1 MRLVVRPAN
10 PADDSAIRDLL
21 RREPMPG
28 RIRLTYRREP
38 DFGLGCEIAG
48 DDCRVL
54 VAADEENGTLA
65 GVACRWV
72 RNVYING
79 QEQRIGYLGQL
90 RINSRYRGRWLIS
103 RGFSLL
109 KNWHNEDPLPVY
121 LAAIVEGNLEATGVL
136 VKKGRRGFPRFH
148 RVAEYR
154 TLAIDTT
161 RAKHLLRANV
171 EVSAPGEDEF
181 ADLAAFLQAQGRKR
195 QFFQKWTREGLVRL
209 SGFGLRGE
217 DLRIARR
224 SGEIAGVA
232 ALWDQSAYKQTIIDS
247 YSGWLRALAPL
258 YNLVAP
264 GIGRRALPR
273 PGEEL
278 CSAYVSLVCIA
289 NSDIGVFRVLL
300 RELYNLARSRRLH
313 YMLIGLD
320 SRDPLL
326 AAAREYSHVLYP
338 SRLYLAEWP
347 GGEGIHEQLDGRPAY
362 VDIATL

>member
-10 PADDSAIRDLL
+10 PADDAAIRDLL

-28 RIRLTYRREP
+28 RIRLTYQREP
-38 DFGLGCEIAG
+38 DFGRGCEISG

-54 VAADEENGTLA
+54 VAVDEENRTLA
-65 GVACRWV
+65 GVACRWT
-72 RNVYING
+72 RSVYING

-90 RINSRYRGRWLIS
+90 RVDSRYRGRWLVS

-109 KNWHNEDPLPVY
+109 KNWHDVDPLPAY
-121 LAAIVEGNLEATGVL
+121 LAAIVEGNPEVAGVL

-148 RVAEYR
+148 AVAEYR
-154 TLAIDTT
+154 TLAIDTK
-161 RAKHLLRANV
+161 RAKPLLRADMQ
-171 EVSAPGEDEF
+171 VSAPDAGEL
-181 ADLAAFLQAQGRKR
+181 ADVAKFLQAQGRQR
-195 QFFQKWTREGLVRL
+195 QFFQKWTCEGLARL
-209 SGFGLRGE
+209 SDFGLRAE

-224 SGEIAGVA
+224 SGEIVGVA
-232 ALWDQSAYKQTIIDS
+232 ALWDQSAYKQTIVQS
-247 YSGWLRALAPL
+247 YSAWLRALAPL

-264 GIGRRALPR
+264 WIGRAALPR

-278 CSAYVSLVCIA
+278 QSAYVSLICIA

-300 RELYNLARSRRLH
+300 RELYNLARNRRLH

-326 AAAREYSHVLYP
+326 PAALEYFHVLYP